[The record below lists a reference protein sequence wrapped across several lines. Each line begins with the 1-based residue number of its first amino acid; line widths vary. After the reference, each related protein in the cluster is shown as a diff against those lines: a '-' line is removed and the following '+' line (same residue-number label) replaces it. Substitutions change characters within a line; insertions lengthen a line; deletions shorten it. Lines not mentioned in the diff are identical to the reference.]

1 MNSSLC
7 SIAPLSLPSNHFD
20 REAVNMPDM
29 PTLQKRMQEV
39 LKASGVGSAAELAR
53 QIGESRQLVQ
63 TWVKG
68 PTQLMSAGAAFAIQ
82 DRVLPKAGG
91 RFSARYILTGEGGLL
106 MKRYEETQDVNEDS
120 LRLAMEWQKLPFR
133 LRAAIAG
140 LIDEVNRERLDLA
153 DRPRR
158 RLPATES

>member
-1 MNSSLC
+1 
-7 SIAPLSLPSNHFD
+7 LSAPSNTFD
-20 REAVNMPDM
+20 PAPAKMLNM

-39 LKASGVGSAAELAR
+39 LKAAGVDSAAELAR

-63 TWVKG
+63 TWIKG

-82 DRVLPKAGG
+82 DRVFPKAGG

-106 MKRYEETQDVNEDS
+106 MKRYEEIQDVNEDS
-120 LRLAMEWQKLPFR
+120 MRLAMEWQKLPFR

-158 RLPATES
+158 RLPTTES

>member
-1 MNSSLC
+1 MHSSPC
-7 SIAPLSLPSNHFD
+7 SITRLSLPSNAFD
-20 REAVNMPDM
+20 RQAVNMPAM

-39 LKASGVGSAAELAR
+39 LKAAGITSPADLAR

-63 TWVKG
+63 TWIKG

-106 MKRYEETQDVNEDS
+106 MKRYEEFQDVNEDS
-120 LRLAMEWQKLPFR
+120 VRLAMEWQKLPFR
-133 LRAAIAG
+133 LRAAVAS